1 MTTDLQHS
9 EASRIDMFEPN
20 LNLGIHH
27 AIGMAQ
33 VPRKQQRVVDV
44 IIVLSDASPALA
56 ALGPMEVFQ
65 AAGTLWNAMHGQAE
79 LPRFRVRTAS
89 VDGCAVRTSYAYPLL
104 ADCAIENVDAADIIL
119 LPGAASVWRHQPG
132 RHARLLSWL
141 RLWYQRGAS
150 VVGLG
155 NGVALLAESGL
166 LDGKEATAHWAIA
179 PLLMQC
185 YPSVHWRTD
194 YAITEYARM
203 LCGTGVDAA
212 TELSLYLVEK
222 HGGRELA
229 LQCARALGLSIP
241 DHLHANYA
249 MRPLSFPHCDQAV
262 HETEDYLRKNMH
274 RDISTEFLAE
284 RIDMGARSFV
294 RRFKAAT
301 GHAPGTYMQLLRIAA
316 AKQLLENGGASIA
329 QVSAKIGYSDQAF
342 FRRLFRRH
350 TGLTPSAY
358 REQFA
363 PLRARRVA
371 T

>member
-1 MTTDLQHS
+1 MMSVSIPHS
-9 EASRIDMFEPN
+9 
-20 LNLGIHH
+20 
-27 AIGMAQ
+27 IGAACLPCAQ
-33 VPRKQQRVVDV
+33 YIVDV

-65 AAGTLWNAMHGQAE
+65 AAGTLWNAMHGQTA

-89 VDGCAVRTSYAYPLL
+89 IDGCAVHTPYAYPLL
-104 ADCAIENVDAADIIL
+104 ADCAIEDVDAADIII
-119 LPGAASVWRHQPG
+119 LPGAASVWEHQPG
-132 RHARLLSWL
+132 RHECLLSWL
-141 RLWYQRGAS
+141 RLWYRQGAS
-150 VVGLG
+150 IVGLC

-179 PLLMQC
+179 PVLMQC
-185 YPSVHWRTD
+185 YPGVHWRTD

-222 HGGRELA
+222 HAGRELA
-229 LQCARALGLSIP
+229 LQCARALGLSMP
-241 DHLHANYA
+241 DTQHASYA
-249 MRPLSFPHCDQAV
+249 MRPLSSAHCDQAI
-262 HETEDYLRKNMH
+262 HETEDYLRRNLH
-274 RDISTEFLAE
+274 REISTEYLAE
-284 RIDMGARSFV
+284 RIVMGSRSFV

-301 GHAPGTYMQLLRIAA
+301 GHAPGAYMQLLRIAA
-316 AKQLLENGGASIA
+316 AKQLLESGGASIS
-329 QVSAKIGYSDQAF
+329 QVSEKIGYSDQAF

-358 REQFA
+358 REQFGISSKTTPRSPA
-363 PLRARRVA
+363 GRSWESAR